1 MDDFIA
7 KNKINNI
14 DLIKCDAEG
23 AEPEIIKG
31 LNENAY
37 QVKFITI
44 DTIGERNGE
53 DTTDEVIK
61 LLEER
66 QFKILKIPDEKMGR
80 VVIAEN
86 KKYNQIIT

>member
-1 MDDFIA
+1 LDDFIN
-7 KNKINNI
+7 KNEINHI

-31 LNENAY
+31 LNQNAY
-37 QVKFITI
+37 KVKYITI
-44 DTIGERNGE
+44 DTVGERNGE

-66 QFKILKIPDEKMGR
+66 KFNILKIPNKKMGR

-86 KKYNQIIT
+86 KKYNQTII